1 MVGFTI
7 AEGSFHIKS
16 NGRAHY
22 SIVQSGHENY
32 HLIKA
37 IHYFIKGPEYLNYEI
52 KPESAK
58 VYRISFSSKKD
69 LNFIINF
76 FDNNNLLG
84 LKKLQ
89 YDNWKS
95 YIFSKINDSAPNVIS
110 AKAGKVSNNNNDN
123 NNIKDS
129 KHK

>member
-16 NGRAHY
+16 NGRAYY

-76 FDNNNLLG
+76 CDNNTLFG
-84 LKKLQ
+84 LKK
-89 YDNWKS
+89 KS
-95 YIFSKINDSAPNVIS
+95 IW
-110 AKAGKVSNNNNDN
+110 
-123 NNIKDS
+123 
-129 KHK
+129 

>member
-16 NGRAHY
+16 NGSTHY

-32 HLIKA
+32 QIIKA
-37 IHYFIKGPEYLNYEI
+37 IHYFIKGPDSLNHRI
-52 KPESAK
+52 NPESSK

-76 FDNNNLLG
+76 FENNNLLG
-84 LKKLQ
+84 LKKIQ
-89 YDNWKS
+89 FDNWKP
-95 YIFSKINDSAPNVIS
+95 YVLSKIKGSAPNIIQPKIS
-110 AKAGKVSNNNNDN
+110 
-123 NNIKDS
+123 NINTIFIRECR
-129 KHK
+129 

>member
-76 FDNNNLLG
+76 CDNNTLFG
-84 LKKLQ
+84 LKK
-89 YDNWKS
+89 
-95 YIFSKINDSAPNVIS
+95 KINLIIGNLIF
-110 AKAGKVSNNNNDN
+110 
-123 NNIKDS
+123 
-129 KHK
+129 